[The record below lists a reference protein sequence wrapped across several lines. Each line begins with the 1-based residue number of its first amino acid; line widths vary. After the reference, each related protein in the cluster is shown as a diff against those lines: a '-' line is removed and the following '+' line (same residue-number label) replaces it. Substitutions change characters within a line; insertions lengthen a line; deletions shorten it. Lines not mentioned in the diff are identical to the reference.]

1 MTDQY
6 STQTYLQSVKAM
18 KYLTDSLII
27 CIQLP
32 VSLFIFYL
40 VYLGFTKYRAT
51 GLTFW
56 LLVATALPMFM
67 FATTTLVSVF
77 YTHNLIDATNED
89 DLNAAYDKYI
99 VLRKLQWW

>member
-1 MTDQY
+1 
-6 STQTYLQSVKAM
+6 M

-40 VYLGFTKYRAT
+40 VYLSSKKYHAT
-51 GLTFW
+51 GVTFW
-56 LLVATALPMFM
+56 LLVATALPMFL
-67 FATTTLVSVF
+67 FATTTLVQIF
-77 YTHNLIDATNED
+77 YTHNLINASNEE
-89 DLNAAYDKYI
+89 DLNSAYDHYI